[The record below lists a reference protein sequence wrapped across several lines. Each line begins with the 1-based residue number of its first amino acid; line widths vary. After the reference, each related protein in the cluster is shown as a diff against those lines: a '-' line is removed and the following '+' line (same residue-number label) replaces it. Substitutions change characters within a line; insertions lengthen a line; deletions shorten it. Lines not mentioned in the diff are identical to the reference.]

1 MALTPRRLGRRSP
14 TVTETGTRPA
24 PPDVPLVVAPAQAP
38 GAGTGA
44 APLAVDGPTP
54 GSDPPP
60 SIVTPEAAGAPPLAE
75 MAAAAGLER
84 VHMIAWRDLDDP
96 EAGGSE
102 VHAAHIA
109 AAWAAAGIDVTMR
122 TSSAAGHP
130 RFTTRDGYR
139 AVRKSGRY
147 TVFPRT
153 AVSGVL
159 GRTGGGDGLVEIWNG
174 MPFFSPLW
182 SRRPTIVLLHHV
194 HAEMWRMVLKPAALA
209 RVGEVIEFKLA
220 PPVYRRSHILT
231 LSSSAKAEIVELLR
245 IPADHIDVVPP
256 GISPAFRPGGA
267 RSPHPLV
274 LAVGRLVPVKRFHI
288 LVEALVALKDR
299 HPSLEAVIVG
309 EGYERPGLEAQVHA
323 AGAEDWLRLP
333 GRLDDADLLDL
344 YRRAWVLASSS
355 LREGWG
361 MTITEAAACGT
372 PAVVTDIAGHH
383 DAVGPGHS
391 GLLVAPE
398 GGKPMVD
405 ALDEVLR
412 DDRLRARLGAGAL
425 EHAGRFTWEASAR
438 RTLEALCTEARRRRA
453 QG

>member
-1 MALTPRRLGRRSP
+1 MALTPRRPRRRSSI
-14 TVTETGTRPA
+14 VTETAAHIAAAQLAPHAPA
-24 PPDVPLVVAPAQAP
+24 DDPVVVPDGAPVADAPVVASPPVADAPVVVPDVPL
-38 GAGTGA
+38 T
-44 APLAVDGPTP
+44 
-54 GSDPPP
+54 
-60 SIVTPEAAGAPPLAE
+60 E

-122 TSSAAGHP
+122 ASSVRGHP
-130 RFTTRDGYR
+130 MVTTRDGYR

-153 AVSGVL
+153 AVSGLL

-194 HAEMWRMVLKPAALA
+194 HAEMWRMVIKPAALA
-209 RVGEVIEFKLA
+209 RVGEFIEFKMA

-231 LSSSAKAEIVELLR
+231 LSSSAKAEIVSLLD
-245 IPADHIDVVPP
+245 IPAGHIDVVPP
-256 GISPAFRPGGA
+256 GISPTFSPGPA

-288 LVEALVALKDR
+288 LVRALIALKER
-299 HPSLEAVIVG
+299 HPALEAVIVG
-309 EGYERPGLEAQVHA
+309 EGYERPALEALVHA
-323 AGAEDWLRLP
+323 AHAEDWLRLP
-333 GRLDDADLLDL
+333 GRLDDDDLLSL
-344 YRRAWVLASSS
+344 YQRAWVLASTS

-372 PAVVTDIAGHH
+372 PAVVSDIAGHH
-383 DAVGPGHS
+383 DAVAPGRS
-391 GLLVAPE
+391 GLLVPPD
-398 GGKPMVD
+398 GGTPLVD
-405 ALDEVLR
+405 ALDKVIR
-412 DDRLRARLGAGAL
+412 DDHLRARLGAGAV

-438 RTLEALCTEARRRRA
+438 STLAALCVEAQRRRNR
-453 QG
+453 G

>member
-1 MALTPRRLGRRSP
+1 
-14 TVTETGTRPA
+14 
-24 PPDVPLVVAPAQAP
+24 
-38 GAGTGA
+38 
-44 APLAVDGPTP
+44 
-54 GSDPPP
+54 
-60 SIVTPEAAGAPPLAE
+60 
-75 MAAAAGLER
+75 MAASAGLER

-109 AAWAAAGIDVTMR
+109 SAWAAAGIDVTMR
-122 TSSAAGHP
+122 ASSVAGHP
-130 RFTTRDGYR
+130 MVTTRDGYR

-153 AVSGVL
+153 AMSGVL

-209 RVGEVIEFKLA
+209 RVGELIEFKLA
-220 PPVYRRSHILT
+220 PPVYRRSRILT
-231 LSSSAKAEIVELLR
+231 LSSSSKAEIVELLR
-245 IPADHIDVVPP
+245 IPADHIEVVPP
-256 GISPAFRPGGA
+256 GISPTFRPGRA

-288 LVEALVALKDR
+288 LVDALVALKARQPD
-299 HPSLEAVIVG
+299 LEAVIVG
-309 EGYERPGLEAQVHA
+309 EGYERPALEAQVHA
-323 AGAEDWLRLP
+323 AGAAGWLRLP
-333 GRLDDADLLDL
+333 GRLDDADLLSL
-344 YRRAWVLASSS
+344 YQRSWVLASTS

-372 PAVVTDIAGHH
+372 PAVVSDIAGHH
-383 DAVGPGHS
+383 DAVAPGRS
-391 GLLVAPE
+391 GLLVPPDGGAPL
-398 GGKPMVD
+398 VD
-405 ALDEVLR
+405 ALDGVIR
-412 DDRLRARLGAGAL
+412 DDVLRARLGAGAI

-438 RTLEALCTEARRRRA
+438 GTLAALCTEAQRRRQR
-453 QG
+453 G